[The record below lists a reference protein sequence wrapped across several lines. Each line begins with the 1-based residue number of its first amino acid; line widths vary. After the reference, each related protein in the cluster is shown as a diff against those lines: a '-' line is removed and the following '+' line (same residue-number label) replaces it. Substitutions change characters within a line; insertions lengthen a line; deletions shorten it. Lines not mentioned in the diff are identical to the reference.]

1 MPLAQRYTAVA
12 ISLHWLIAAAIL
24 ANIALGLWMGAA
36 INSASAQAG
45 AVSVFQF
52 HKSLGL
58 TVLVLSLLRLAW
70 RLLYP
75 PPQPVSMVPWQQR
88 LATATHWLFYGLMI
102 AIPLSGWFYVSAQ
115 WRGDAPFNIPT
126 LWFGLFEVP
135 HLFGLGEAGRALRQQ
150 VAAVAFNTHGAMA
163 LALVILLVLH
173 VGAALGHHFIL
184 RDGVLARMLPWL
196 ASREQPIAAPSG
208 QRPSGRNLAAAGMT
222 VLVAALL
229 IGYAA
234 TTRLTSAPV
243 QAATGKAAVLQTL
256 VTGSATQ
263 APLWPVATANSHIRF
278 AGVHAGRRFNGHFG
292 DWQAAIHIDSQAPQ
306 QSFIAAVVATGSAT
320 DGVPLH
326 DRSLPQGEWFDVA
339 NHPHATFRSTAIE
352 PRGDNR
358 YGVVGILTIKTHAV
372 ELKPLIL
379 SLEGDTARIS
389 GSVEID
395 RAEVDMGMESDPNG
409 QYVSRTIEI
418 HVEIDVRRSGSE

>member
-1 MPLAQRYTAVA
+1 MSLAQRYTSVA
-12 ISLHWLIAAAIL
+12 ITLHWLIAAAIL
-24 ANIALGLWMGAA
+24 ANIALGLWMGGA
-36 INSASAQAG
+36 IDSASTQARG
-45 AVSVFQF
+45 VNAFQF

-58 TVLVLSLLRLAW
+58 AVLVLSLLRLAW

-75 PPQPVSMVPWQQR
+75 PPEPVTMATWQR
-88 LATATHWLFYGLMI
+88 YLATATHWLFYGLMI

-150 VAAVAFNTHGAMA
+150 VAAVAFNAHGAMV
-163 LALVILLVLH
+163 LALMILLVLH
-173 VGAALGHHFIL
+173 VGAALGHHFVL

-196 ASREQPIAAPSG
+196 ASGEQPIAPPSE
-208 QRPSGRNLAAAGMT
+208 QRPSLRNLAAAGMT
-222 VLVAALL
+222 VLVAVLL

-234 TTRLTSAPV
+234 ATRLTAAPV
-243 QAATGKAAVLQTL
+243 QAPTGKAAVLQPL
-256 VTGSATQ
+256 ITGSATQ
-263 APLWPVATANSHIRF
+263 APPWQVATANSRIRF
-278 AGVHAGRRFNGHFG
+278 AGVHAGRRFNGHFS

-306 QSFIAAVVATGSAT
+306 HSFISAVVATGSAT

-339 NHPHATFRSTAIE
+339 NHPYATFRSTAIE
-352 PRGDNR
+352 PIGDNR
-358 YGVVGILTIKTHAV
+358 YGITGTLTIKTHAV

-389 GSVEID
+389 GNVEID
-395 RAEVDMGMESDPNG
+395 RATVGMGMESDPSG
-409 QYVSRTIEI
+409 QYVSRAIEI
-418 HVEIDVRRSGSE
+418 QVDVEVRR